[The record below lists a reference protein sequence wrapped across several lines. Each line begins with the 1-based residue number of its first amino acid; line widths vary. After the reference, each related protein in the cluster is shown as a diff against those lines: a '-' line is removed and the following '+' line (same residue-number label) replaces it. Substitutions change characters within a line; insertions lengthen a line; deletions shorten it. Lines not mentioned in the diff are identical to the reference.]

1 MTKDE
6 MIFTGVLKSINSE
19 ASAAKHAKRGSAA
32 KVDADAEP
40 ETKKGSP
47 VKFTKGASSGGNLSK
62 KDREVMGLASGM
74 SVREEA
80 EKDGT
85 FI

>member
-6 MIFTGVLKSINSE
+6 MIFSGVLKSINSE
-19 ASAAKHAKRGSAA
+19 VSAAKHAKRGSAA
-32 KVDADAEP
+32 KVDDAEP

-47 VKFTKGASSGGNLSK
+47 VKFQKGASSGGNLSK

-85 FI
+85 QV